1 MSSRFVKLTTRTGLF
16 RPVSYRTGAVSALII
31 LSLYFLSFLCAT
43 PFSIVATP
51 VASHWSPAYCTP
63 SFFGVFPLSNSNKV
77 CLNLFYFSFLRSVVL
92 FPSDYQS
99 KSAFFSLSFCFLFP
113 VLCFFTTTSGV
124 QLRELESTKPNT
136 TTSLVFEPEA
146 YSRYLFS
153 HISVFLF
160 HCYKPLD

>member
-1 MSSRFVKLTTRTGLF
+1 MSSRFIKLTTRTGLF

-43 PFSIVATP
+43 PFSIVATS

-113 VLCFFTTTSGV
+113 VLCFFTNHVRSSIERTRINKAKYDNV
-124 QLRELESTKPNT
+124 
-136 TTSLVFEPEA
+136 TSLWTRGVFPVP
-146 YSRYLFS
+146 LFPYFCFS
-153 HISVFLF
+153 FSL
-160 HCYKPLD
+160 L

>member
-1 MSSRFVKLTTRTGLF
+1 MSSRFVKLTTRTGPF

-43 PFSIVATP
+43 PFSIGATP

-113 VLCFFTTTSGV
+113 VLCFFTNHVRSSIERTRINKAKYDNV
-124 QLRELESTKPNT
+124 
-136 TTSLVFEPEA
+136 TSL
-146 YSRYLFS
+146 
-153 HISVFLF
+153 
-160 HCYKPLD
+160 